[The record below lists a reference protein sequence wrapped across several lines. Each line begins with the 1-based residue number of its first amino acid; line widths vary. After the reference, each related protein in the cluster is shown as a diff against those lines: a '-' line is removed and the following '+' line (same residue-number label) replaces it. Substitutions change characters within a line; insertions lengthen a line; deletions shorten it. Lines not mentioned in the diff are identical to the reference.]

1 MPCMRLHK
9 RQGDFNLSVWNG
21 IEMEEDERERERINR
36 IYFLITR
43 IKKFLI
49 PIDWHGE

>member
-21 IEMEEDERERERINR
+21 IEMEEDERERE
-36 IYFLITR
+36 LIVY
-43 IKKFLI
+43 IF
-49 PIDWHGE
+49 